1 MGSMTEESNRREKTW
16 LKQGCNAFTN
26 KQPISTPLSFWTKS
40 DILEYLVKYNIPYAS
55 VYGEIVQDSKGKY
68 KTTGTDRTGCV
79 FCGFGCH
86 LEKEPN
92 RFQQLKETHPKLYE
106 YCMKPW
112 DEGGLGLDEVL
123 NYINVKH

>member
-1 MGSMTEESNRREKTW
+1 MIDKILFNLLTLDGNETSLLNNKDTYYTT
-16 LKQGCNAFTN
+16 GCN
-26 KQPISTPLSFWTKS
+26 
-40 DILEYLVKYNIPYAS
+40 
-55 VYGEIVQDSKGKY
+55 
-68 KTTGTDRTGCV
+68 RTGCI

-106 YCMKPW
+106 YCMKTW

>member
-1 MGSMTEESNRREKTW
+1 MVFCHTSNCHELFKESIEGENDCYFW
-16 LKQGCNAFTN
+16 SDKQEDSSWRYCDENGKYYTTGCN
-26 KQPISTPLSFWTKS
+26 
-40 DILEYLVKYNIPYAS
+40 
-55 VYGEIVQDSKGKY
+55 
-68 KTTGTDRTGCV
+68 RTGCI

-106 YCMKPW
+106 YCMKSW

>member
-1 MGSMTEESNRREKTW
+1 MRTVYIADDGKEFDNEFDCEHHEWMLNHTN
-16 LKQGCNAFTN
+16 LKYI
-26 KQPISTPLSFWTKS
+26 KIYDIPI
-40 DILEYLVKYNIPYAS
+40 AS
-55 VYGEIVQDSKGKY
+55 VYGEIKQDEDGKY
-68 KTTGTDRTGCV
+68 YTTGCNRTGCV